1 LASAPHHVLLIPG
14 FFGFGKFGEIS
25 YFSGVKEAIEASFQA
40 LGLSVTVTEVPTLP
54 MASIRWRAARVR
66 DTLAAVVGLDD
77 GPIHLIGHSTGG
89 LDARLAIAPTA
100 SLPSRAAFHAY
111 DRVHTLVTVCAPHY
125 GTPVATYFTR
135 PLGRFMIRTLGR
147 YLIFMLERGRM
158 PLKLMLRLGYFA
170 VRLRDPFHKHRNAFD
185 ELYEKL
191 LSDLSEARRLELATF
206 LRAVVEDQS
215 LLFQL
220 TPAGCDLLNAC
231 TADPK
236 IAYASVVARATP
248 PSFRNAWRSL
258 RDLYAQLMFPVYALF
273 YRIARRGELG
283 NPALTAL
290 QQLQLSQHERALPA
304 RADSD
309 GVVPTLSQVWGPV
322 LYFAQADHLDVVG
335 QYGLSS
341 EAAATGDWIPSYSPF
356 GREQFLE
363 LWSTV
368 ARFIA
373 GVAAEGPSKAQAGE
387 NSGQDAFSPTCSA
400 HANPGP

>member
-1 LASAPHHVLLIPG
+1 VAATHHVLLIPG
-14 FFGFGKFGEIS
+14 FFGFGKLGDIS
-25 YFSGVKEAIEASFQA
+25 YFSGVREAIEANFSA
-40 LGLSVTVTEVPTLP
+40 LGLLVSVTEGPTLP

-66 DTLAAVVGLDD
+66 DTLARVASSGE

-100 SLPSRAAFHAY
+100 SLPSKESFEAY
-111 DRVHTLVTVCAPHY
+111 DRVQTLVTVCAPHY

-135 PLGRFMIRTLGR
+135 PLGRFLIRTVGR
-147 YLIFMLERGRM
+147 YAIFMLEHGQL
-158 PLKLMLRLGYFA
+158 PLKLMLRLGYVA
-170 VRLRDPFHKHRNAFD
+170 VRLRDPLRKRRNAFD

-191 LSDLSEARRLELATF
+191 LSDLSEARGLELATF
-206 LRAVVEDQS
+206 LRAMVDDQS

-231 TADPK
+231 TAEPK
-236 IAYASVVARATP
+236 VAYASVVARATP

-258 RDLYAQLMFPVYALF
+258 RDLYAQLMFPIYAFLH
-273 YRIARRGELG
+273 RVARRGALG
-283 NPALTAL
+283 NPALTPL
-290 QQLQLSQHERALPA
+290 QRLQLGANSAALPA
-304 RADSD
+304 RSDSD

-341 EAAATGDWIPSYSPF
+341 DAAATGDWIPSYSPF

-373 GVAAEGPSKAQAGE
+373 GVAAADTP
-387 NSGQDAFSPTCSA
+387 
-400 HANPGP
+400 

>member
-1 LASAPHHVLLIPG
+1 LSTRPHHVLLIPG
-14 FFGFGKFGEIS
+14 FFGFGKFGELS
-25 YFSGVKEAIEASFQA
+25 YFSGVKEAIEASFAA

-54 MASIRWRAARVR
+54 MASIRLRAARVR
-66 DTLAAVVGLDD
+66 DTLAAVAARAD

-100 SLPSRAAFHAY
+100 SLPSAQPFTAY
-111 DRVHTLVTVCAPHY
+111 DRVQTLVTVCTPHY

-135 PLGRFMIRTLGR
+135 PIGRFLIRTLGR
-147 YLIFMLERGRM
+147 YLVFMLERGRM
-158 PLKLMLRLGYFA
+158 PLKIMLRLGYWV
-170 VRLRDPFHKHRNAFD
+170 VRLRDPFRKRRNAFD
-185 ELYEKL
+185 YLYDKL

-206 LRAVVEDQS
+206 LRAVVDDQS

-220 TPAGCDLLNAC
+220 TPAGCDLLNAG

-258 RDLYAQLMFPVYALF
+258 WDLYAQLMFPVYAF
-273 YRIARRGELG
+273 MHRIARRDALG
-283 NPALTAL
+283 NPALSEL
-290 QQLQLSQHERALPA
+290 QRLQLGQNALAVPL
-304 RADSD
+304 RPDSD

-341 EAAATGDWIPSYSPF
+341 DAGATGDWIPSYSPF

-373 GVAAEGPSKAQAGE
+373 GVAAESHPADAGE
-387 NSGQDAFSPTCSA
+387 HSA
-400 HANPGP
+400 

>member
-1 LASAPHHVLLIPG
+1 MLLIPG
-14 FFGFGKFGEIS
+14 FFGFGKFGELS
-25 YFSGVKEAIEASFQA
+25 YFSGVREAIESSFQS

-54 MASIRWRAARVR
+54 MSSIRWRAARVLE
-66 DTLAAVVGLDD
+66 TLAAVASKAD

-100 SLPSRAAFHAY
+100 SLPSAVVFDAY
-111 DRVHTLVTVCAPHY
+111 DRVKTLVTVCAPHY

-135 PLGRFMIRTLGR
+135 PVGRFLIRTVGS
-147 YLIFMLERGRM
+147 YLIFMLERGRV
-158 PLKLMLRLGYFA
+158 PLSLLLRLGYFV
-170 VRLRDPFHKHRNAFD
+170 VRARDPFRKRRGAFD
-185 ELYEKL
+185 ELYDKL
-191 LSDLSEARRLELATF
+191 LSDLSEPRILELATF
-206 LRAVVEDQS
+206 LKAVVKDQS

-248 PSFRNAWRSL
+248 PNFRNAWRSL
-258 RDLYAQLMFPVYALF
+258 RDLYAQLMFPVYAFLH
-273 YRIARRGELG
+273 RVARRDELG
-283 NPALTAL
+283 APPLTAL
-290 QQLQLSQHERALPA
+290 QLAQLANGALPLPV

-341 EAAATGDWIPSYSPF
+341 QAAQTGDWIPSYSPF
-356 GREQFLE
+356 GHEQFLQ
-363 LWSTV
+363 LWSRV
-368 ARFIA
+368 VHFIA
-373 GVAAEGPSKAQAGE
+373 RVDVE
-387 NSGQDAFSPTCSA
+387 N
-400 HANPGP
+400 